1 MLEARNLDY
10 TYMLDK
16 VLSLKVNQV
25 LQWEVGWD
33 TANLHSLLLLRIILV
48 PF

>member
-33 TANLHSLLLLRIILV
+33 TANLDSLLLLRIILV